1 MAYALGQGLKLSD
14 ETRLAP
20 YAMRSGESR
29 GRSHAIAPDRYRTEF
44 QRDRDRIIHC
54 AAFRKLEYKTQVY
67 VIHEGDY
74 YRTRLTHTLEVAQIA
89 RTLARCLGLNPDL
102 TEAIALSHDLGH
114 TPFGHSGEAA
124 LQKLLADRGGFEHN
138 RQSLRVVEV
147 LEERHHDIPGLN
159 LTWEVREGI
168 AKHSTDYDRGEGS
181 AFEPHLSPTLE
192 AQICDL
198 ADEIAYSHHDID
210 DAMKIGFL
218 REEQLREVDWVWDL
232 WTEERAKL
240 PSGVRPKFIKY
251 RTIGRMMDMTI
262 DDVVDHTAAMIE
274 KHSID
279 SVERVRELKG
289 RLAGFGPAMNERFVL
304 LKRFL
309 LEKVY
314 QHPHI
319 VRMQTKA
326 ERFVTR
332 LFELYR
338 ETPAQLP
345 RKYQARIE
353 TDGLDQVITDYIS
366 GMTDNFCMEEY
377 VRAFEPTLHRPI

>member
-124 LQKLLADRGGFEHN
+124 LQKLLAD
-138 RQSLRVVEV
+138 
-147 LEERHHDIPGLN
+147 LN

-274 KHSID
+274 KHAID
-279 SVERVRELKG
+279 SVERVRELKV